1 VKVNVEHNAKLKWSV
16 KPGFVLLVTVAVLLG
31 AALAAGPASARQIR
45 LFSRSFGAATSVP
58 SDPYPL
64 SSGYHGPSSVA
75 VDNTSG
81 DVYVT
86 DQGNRRIEKFT
97 STGEF
102 ILMFGK
108 QVNKTAV
115 EASGSEAEQNICTAS
130 GDTCQAGVQASS
142 PGAFDPANTGISNE
156 ETDVERGYLFVAV
169 DNSSGPSKG
178 DVYVADSGDHLITK
192 FDSTDKV
199 VGGWGNN
206 GPGGLPNGQLN
217 GSAATA
223 PIKGFYTF
231 FEGLATDSA
240 GNLWVADWTPV
251 ERNGEVAEFRQDSS
265 FVTDWETGIGVN
277 GFIIGDERRG
287 MALDSLDN
295 VYIETEKY
303 AAAGNWVG
311 MVGSREGKEDLQGV
325 TVDPITDELYFVAGG
340 GGEIVRYDASCKPF
354 EHLRYCTPVE
364 SFGAGRFSAEGS
376 ERVWS
381 LAIDPSGSAKTVY
394 ASELRGEVAA
404 FSIETVPDVETRKAS
419 GFTATSA
426 VLNGTVNPSGVAL
439 SECFFEWGESSSPY
453 EHSVACEPNAAGVG
467 SGVSQVAV
475 HAAVSGLAAGKTYHF
490 RLVAGN
496 ANDINAVIDEPS
508 QGADV
513 TFGPPLL
520 ESSGVAAVSST
531 AATLQ
536 AQVDPN
542 GVDTHMHFEY
552 GTEAGVYPNS
562 TPAVD
567 VGSGETASVSRPIQG
582 LTSLITYHYRV
593 VLENIFGT
601 VVGEDHSFTTQGAAF
616 AGLPD
621 GRAWELVSPPDK
633 NGVPLE
639 AISRE
644 GGVIQAASDGSAL
657 TYIAKGAIDAEP
669 AGNRSFAETQL
680 LAHRGGGGWSTVDIA
695 TPHRAPAGFS
705 AGYQS
710 EYELFSND
718 LSVGLVEPAGA
729 TPLSLEASEKTPY
742 LRQAGGGYVP
752 LVYPG
757 NVPAETKFGPTE
769 SGIPELFNSGGVQF
783 AVATPDFSHVVLRS
797 SAVLSAPSF
806 TTHGADSLYEWA
818 AGALSLVSEIPV
830 APATVCGGSGAP
842 CAPAAAKG
850 FSSQAGS
857 VVEDEVQVRHAV
869 SDDGNRV
876 FFESSES
883 LGAGAGLYL
892 RDSARGETLRLDVP
906 EVGAGGGKD
915 LPVFQDASVDGG
927 RVFFLDESKL
937 TVNAKASENKPD
949 LYMCEVGESADHLA
963 CALKDL
969 TVDQNV
975 GESADVRG
983 DVIGSAGDGS
993 SVYFVA
999 NGALAGVEGAVH
1011 GNCVTEGH
1019 GPLEVSA
1026 AASCNLYR
1034 YDAVTGGTSLVAVL
1048 SSRDRNDWSSNLGRL
1063 TAEVSGSGRWLSF
1076 MSQRSLT
1083 GYDNRDAVSGQPDEE
1098 VFLYDASAE
1107 GGKGKLVCAS
1117 CNPTGAR
1124 PAGVLDQSDFPGM
1137 LVDRLGNWHGL
1148 WLAASVPGWTRW
1160 NLGAALYQSRYLSD
1174 SGRLFFNAADA
1185 LVPGD
1190 SNGSEDVY
1198 QYEPPGVGGCT
1209 GASPTFGRSSGGCVD
1224 LISSG
1229 TSGEESAFLDA
1240 SESGNDVFFLSSAGL
1255 ASQDVDSAIDVY
1267 DAHVCSAESPCPPPP
1282 PPPPPACEGD
1292 ACQSPVSAPDDPTP
1306 GSLTFHGPGNLT
1318 FAAPAVV
1325 RSKAKPLSRAQKLT
1339 RALSACRKK
1348 PKKKRSACQ
1357 RQARHAYGPVGKA
1370 KSVGRAMRSN
1380 RGGV

>member
-1 VKVNVEHNAKLKWSV
+1 MNLEHNAKLKWSV
-16 KPGFVLLVTVAVLLG
+16 RPGFALLVTVAVLLG

-64 SSGYHGPSSVA
+64 SSGPDGPSSVA
-75 VDNTSG
+75 VDNTSS

-97 STGEF
+97 PTGEF
-102 ILMFGK
+102 VLMFGK

-115 EASGSEAEQNICTAS
+115 EASGSEAEQNICTAAS
-130 GDTCQAGVQASS
+130 LNTCQAGVQASS
-142 PGAFDPANTGISNE
+142 PGAFDPANSPFVE
-156 ETDVERGYLFVAV
+156 EHGYLFVAV

-178 DVYVADSGDHLITK
+178 DVYVADSSDHLITK
-192 FDSTDKV
+192 FDSTGKV

-223 PIKGFYTF
+223 PIKGFYPH

-240 GNLWVADWTPV
+240 GNLWVAD
-251 ERNGEVAEFRQDSS
+251 EGLDNGAVAEFRQDSS
-265 FVTDWETGIGVN
+265 FVTDWETGN
-277 GFIIGDERRG
+277 GFNGFSIGDSRGG

-295 VYIETEKY
+295 VYIVGEKY
-303 AAAGNWVG
+303 DAAGSWVG
-311 MVGSREGKEDLQGV
+311 AILSSDILGI
-325 TVDPITDELYFVAGG
+325 TVDPISDEPYIARTESFFDAPT
-340 GGEIVRYDASCKPF
+340 IRRYDGSCKPF
-354 EHLRYCTPVE
+354 ESKAMCAAVE
-364 SFGAGRFSAEGS
+364 SFGAGHFSLTAS
-376 ERVWS
+376 ESVAG

-419 GFTATSA
+419 GFTTTSA
-426 VLNGTVNPSGVAL
+426 VLNGTVNPDGVAL
-439 SECFFEWGESSSPY
+439 SECLFEWGESSSPY

-467 SGVSQVAV
+467 SGVAQVSV
-475 HAAVSGLAAGKTYHF
+475 HASVSGLAAGKTYHF

-508 QGADV
+508 QGVDV

-536 AQVDPN
+536 ALVDPN

-552 GTEAGVYPNS
+552 GTEAGVYANS

-567 VGSGETASVSRPIQG
+567 VGSGEAASVSRAIQG

-639 AISRE
+639 AISQE
-644 GGVIQAASDGSAL
+644 GGVIQAAGDGSAL

-669 AGNRSFAETQL
+669 AGNRSFAQTQL
-680 LAHRGGGGWSTVDIA
+680 LAHRGVGGWSTVDIA
-695 TPHRAPAGFS
+695 TPHQAPAGLN
-705 AGYQS
+705 AGYLS

-718 LSVGLVEPAGA
+718 LSVGLVEPSGG
-729 TPLSLEASEKTPY
+729 TPLFLEASEKTPY
-742 LRQAGGGYVP
+742 LRQASGGYVP
-752 LVYPG
+752 LVYSG
-757 NVPAETKFGPTE
+757 NVPAGTKFGGTE
-769 SGIPELFNSGGVQF
+769 VGPEVFSGGVGF
-783 AVATPDFSHVVLRS
+783 AVATPDFSHLVLTS
-797 SAVLSAPSF
+797 SAVLTSPSF
-806 TTHGADSLYEWA
+806 TAHGNTSLYEWA

-850 FSSQAGS
+850 FSSGAGTRATG
-857 VVEDEVQVRHAV
+857 EVQVRHAI

-892 RDSARGETLRLDVP
+892 RDSARGETLRVDVP
-906 EVGAGGGKD
+906 DVGGVRGSAS
-915 LPVFQDASVDGG
+915 PVFQEASVDGG

-937 TVNAKASENKPD
+937 TVNSNASPSKPD
-949 LYMCEVGESADHLA
+949 LYMCEVGESSGHLA
-963 CALKDL
+963 CVLKDL

-975 GESADVRG
+975 GESADVSG

-999 NGALAGVEGAVH
+999 NGALVGAEGAVH
-1011 GNCVTEGH
+1011 GNCVGEGA

-1034 YDAVTGGTSLVAVL
+1034 YDAATGQTSLVAVL

-1076 MSQRSLT
+1076 MSQRPLS

-1124 PAGVLDQSDFPGM
+1124 PAGVLDPGGFPGM
-1137 LVDRLGNWHGL
+1137 LVDRLGNWEGL

-1160 NLGAALYQSRYLSD
+1160 NLAAALYQSRYLSD
-1174 SGRLFFNAADA
+1174 SGRLVFNAADA

-1209 GASPTFGRSSGGCVD
+1209 GASPTFGRGSGGCVD

-1240 SESGNDVFFLSSAGL
+1240 SESGNDVFFLTSAGL

-1348 PKKKRSACQ
+1348 PKKKRSVCQ
-1357 RQARHAYGPVGKA
+1357 RQARRAYGPVGKA
-1370 KSVGRAMRSN
+1370 KSVGKAKRSN